1 MMINSR
7 TSSLYRSNLS
17 NFVGLVVL
25 FVSLSSSDSRGC
37 LGFVHRTTGLSRYSN
52 TPESSYS
59 GKDMRS
65 TPSTTT
71 TTTTTMHAATIST
84 EVEAEVL
91 TAMAHITM
99 DFTGLAKPSKSLIRL
114 FVVIGRM
121 LVISADYVADHSI
134 HPEELLI
141 QLFLMSV
148 AIKEMIVS
156 EDDDTNEDDATKR

>member
-1 MMINSR
+1 MMINMSNS
-7 TSSLYRSNLS
+7 SSLYRANLR
-17 NFVGLVVL
+17 NFVVLVVL

-71 TTTTTMHAATIST
+71 TTTMPATTMST
-84 EVEAEVL
+84 DVEAEVL
-91 TAMAHITM
+91 TAMAHLTM
-99 DFTGLAKPSKSLIRL
+99 DFTALAKPSKNLIRL

-148 AIKEMIVS
+148 AIKDMIVLS
-156 EDDDTNEDDATKR
+156 DKKDGMNNEEKT